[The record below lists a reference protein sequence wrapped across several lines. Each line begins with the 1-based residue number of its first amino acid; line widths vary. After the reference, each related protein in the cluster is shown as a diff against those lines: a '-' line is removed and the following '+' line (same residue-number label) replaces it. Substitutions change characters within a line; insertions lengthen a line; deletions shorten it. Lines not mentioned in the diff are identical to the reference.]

1 MVGLKD
7 FSKNQIIIVAHRG
20 SAGGNIPCNT
30 MPAYRAALMQGA
42 DMLEVDVTKSGDG
55 ELFIFHPGMEKRH
68 LGFDGH
74 IEQMTSEEVRT
85 LRYQNQDRTPTQ
97 FGLNTFDEILEEFK
111 GKCYINVDKF
121 WDNPKEIYER
131 IKHHSMQDQV
141 LVKSTLSEKVLA
153 VLKEVAPELPFL
165 AIVSKEHPMHDELLR
180 YGINYVGAEVLF
192 TSDTDTVATEEF
204 IHRMHN
210 DNCLVW
216 ANAIIYNHKSQLAAG
231 HSDDTALS
239 VDPKLGWGW
248 LAERGFDFIQ
258 TDWTGLVVDYLK
270 KNNLYY
276 K

>member
-1 MVGLKD
+1 MVGLKE
-7 FSKNQIIIVAHRG
+7 FSKKQIIIVAHRG

-111 GKCYINVDKF
+111 GKCYVNVDKF

-270 KNNLYY
+270 KNNIYY

>member
-1 MVGLKD
+1 
-7 FSKNQIIIVAHRG
+7 
-20 SAGGNIPCNT
+20 
-30 MPAYRAALMQGA
+30 
-42 DMLEVDVTKSGDG
+42 
-55 ELFIFHPGMEKRH
+55 
-68 LGFDGH
+68 
-74 IEQMTSEEVRT
+74 
-85 LRYQNQDRTPTQ
+85 
-97 FGLNTFDEILEEFK
+97 
-111 GKCYINVDKF
+111 
-121 WDNPKEIYER
+121 
-131 IKHHSMQDQV
+131 
-141 LVKSTLSEKVLA
+141 
-153 VLKEVAPELPFL
+153 
-165 AIVSKEHPMHDELLR
+165 MHDELLR

-270 KNNLYY
+270 KNNIYY